1 MVLHVVEGS
10 HVILRI
16 GLHLTDLWVLYLL
29 LVVVGLIMHQKLM
42 NRILSLV
49 LDLILAGNIIISLL

>member
-1 MVLHVVEGS
+1 MTLQ
-10 HVILRI
+10 I

-42 NRILSLV
+42 NQILSLV
-49 LDLILAGNIIISLL
+49 LDLILVEYLL